1 MLPPEERRQQQAV
14 VESVPSDMDG
24 YSDLKCEIC
33 HQHQHPIQG
42 TLFWRCSRC
51 GGMHHDECVVLQ
63 PEFDA
68 NGLPTKFGC
77 TKCRTPWFLRSELCC
92 TGDCGEENGPEG
104 ADVDESLDLPE
115 QHQPPVAAEVHRGCR
130 QVGSHIPM
138 SDRLE
143 SSDEHF
149 ICEQAQPRLE
159 KRDARTLVASLV
171 APRSLSTV
179 YTLIG
184 VVSSVGMLIAG
195 PLLAGMFHLGMVLG
209 DLWVGLPFLV
219 AAGFYALVLAVIS
232 AVRVGAVER
241 E

>member
-33 HQHQHPIQG
+33 HQHQHPVQG

-115 QHQPPVAAEVHRGCR
+115 QRQPPVA
-130 QVGSHIPM
+130 P
-138 SDRLE
+138 
-143 SSDEHF
+143 
-149 ICEQAQPRLE
+149 EQAQPRLE